1 MNGVDVVVIGA
12 SWGGLRALSLI
23 LPALPADFPAPIV
36 VAQHRDADSEDEL
49 LSRLLTRDSALR
61 VIDADDKAPLQAGT
75 VLLAPPGYHLLLAD
89 ECVEL
94 SVDAPVQFSRPSI
107 DVLFESAAEAFGS
120 GVVGVLL
127 TGANADGAAGLRR
140 IVDRGGY
147 AMVQDP
153 ATAEVRAMPTF
164 AIRAVP
170 EACVLPLEQI
180 GPHLAAVR
188 GRRLPPCQAVLG

>member
-127 TGANADGAAGLRR
+127 TGANADGAAGLAEIQR
-140 IVDRGGY
+140 RGGRTI
-147 AMVQDP
+147 VQDP
-153 ATAEVRAMPTF
+153 ETAERPEMPRAALERLAPDHV
-164 AIRAVP
+164 VP
-170 EACVLPLEQI
+170 LDEVAGLLCEACGKE
-180 GPHLAAVR
+180 LAS
-188 GRRLPPCQAVLG
+188 

>member
-23 LPALPADFPAPIV
+23 LPALPADFPAPII

-61 VIDADDKAPLQAGT
+61 VTDADDKAPLQAGT

-94 SVDAPVQFSRPSI
+94 SLDAPVQFSRPSI
-107 DVLFESAAEAFGS
+107 DVLFESAAESFGA

-127 TGANADGAAGLRR
+127 TGANADGAAGLAEIQR
-140 IVDRGGY
+140 RGGRTI
-147 AMVQDP
+147 VQDP
-153 ATAEVRAMPTF
+153 ETAERAEMP
-164 AIRAVP
+164 RAALEQLEPDHVVP
-170 EACVLPLEQI
+170 IDEVAALLCEACGKE
-180 GPHLAAVR
+180 LAS
-188 GRRLPPCQAVLG
+188 